1 MAMVYT
7 IDTESRQRERVSV
20 DINFSGNRYKTEN
33 GLYTFPAPELAT
45 IDKHLYFLLTH
56 SEQKEFDQ
64 KYIMRPDYLSYDEY
78 QTVALA
84 QMLMYVNNVMS
95 AEQFILEVVV
105 VPSMGAV
112 VDMLQDKYV
121 PQPVENLFEVNW

>member
-1 MAMVYT
+1 MPYT
-7 IDTESRQRERVSV
+7 IDTESRQREKVAV

-56 SEQKEFDQ
+56 STQKDFER

-78 QTVALA
+78 QTVSLA
-84 QMLMYVNNVMS
+84 PLLMYVNNVMS
-95 AEQFILEVVV
+95 AEEFSMETVV
-105 VPSMGAV
+105 VPTLSAII
-112 VDMLQDKYV
+112 DMLQDKFIQ
-121 PQPVENLFEVNW
+121 QPVDDLFEVNW

>member
-1 MAMVYT
+1 MPMVLT
-7 IDTESRQRERVSV
+7 IDNESRQRQRIAI

-56 SEQKEFDQ
+56 STQEEFEQ
-64 KYIMRPDYLSYDEY
+64 KYIMKPDYLSYDEY

-95 AEQFILEVVV
+95 AEEFNMQIVV
-105 VPSMGAV
+105 VPAMSAV
-112 VDMLQDKYV
+112 VDMLQDKF
-121 PQPVENLFEVNW
+121 PQQPVENLFEVNW

>member
-1 MAMVYT
+1 MAMPFT
-7 IDTESRQRERVSV
+7 IDTESRQRERVAV

-45 IDKHLYFLLTH
+45 IDRHLYFLLTH
-56 SEQKEFDQ
+56 STQKEFEQ

-78 QTVALA
+78 QTVSLS

-95 AEQFILEVVV
+95 VEAFNLELVV
-105 VPSMGAV
+105 VPTLSAV
-112 VDMLQDKYV
+112 VDMLQDKFIQ
-121 PQPVENLFEVNW
+121 QPVEDLFEVNW